1 MGQPA
6 ALAFKA
12 ETMIN
17 IFRKMRKKLADDN
30 PTSAKASAGMKTG
43 KYLKYAIGE
52 IVLVVI
58 GILIALQVGNFS
70 ETIKEREIYLSYLLR
85 LKEDFLELQETVK
98 LKKEFEAELIDLAE
112 YQLEVLTGKETN
124 PDILKLAISI
134 EFTGSINRYEILSP
148 TYLELNSTG
157 RLVLIENDNIK
168 DFLSGYYKY
177 LLTRNNEKAEW
188 DPWVHQYR
196 SLVRNILNPEDR
208 SFIDFEFG
216 NANADMES
224 PTWKN
229 YTLKSKKENVV
240 NDLLKVPNLT
250 GLLQD
255 ILTARRITHSYLDFE
270 FHISNDFL
278 QQIQSEIDR
287 LKGTG

>member
-1 MGQPA
+1 M
-6 ALAFKA
+6 LRF
-12 ETMIN
+12 
-17 IFRKMRKKLADDN
+17 FRQLRQQFLTENKI
-30 PTSAKASAGMKTG
+30 G
-43 KYLKYAIGE
+43 KYLLYIIGE

-58 GILIALQVGNFS
+58 GILIALQVSNYS
-70 ETIKEREIYLSYLLR
+70 ETKKEREIYLSYLLR
-85 LKEDFLELQETVK
+85 LKEDFLELQETVE
-98 LKKEFEAELIDLAE
+98 LKKEFETELIDLAE

-134 EFTGSINRYEILSP
+134 EFTASINRYEILSP

-157 RLVLIENDNIK
+157 RLALIENDNIK

-177 LLTRNNEKAEW
+177 LLTRNDEKAEW

-208 SFIDFEFG
+208 LFIDFEYG
-216 NANADMES
+216 NANADLES

-229 YTLKSKKENVV
+229 YTLKSTKENVV
-240 NDLLKVPNLT
+240 NGLMKVPNLT

-255 ILTARRITHSYLDFE
+255 ILTARKITESYLNFE

-278 QQIQSEIDR
+278 QLIQSEIDR
-287 LKGTG
+287 LEGAP

>member
-1 MGQPA
+1 M
-6 ALAFKA
+6 FKF
-12 ETMIN
+12 
-17 IFRKMRKKLADDN
+17 FRKIRFDLMEKN
-30 PTSAKASAGMKTG
+30 KTG
-43 KYLKYAIGE
+43 RYLKYAIGE

-58 GILIALQVGNFS
+58 GILIALQVGNFN

-148 TYLELNSTG
+148 TYLELTSTG
-157 RLVLIENDNIK
+157 RLTLIENDNIK

-287 LKGTG
+287 L